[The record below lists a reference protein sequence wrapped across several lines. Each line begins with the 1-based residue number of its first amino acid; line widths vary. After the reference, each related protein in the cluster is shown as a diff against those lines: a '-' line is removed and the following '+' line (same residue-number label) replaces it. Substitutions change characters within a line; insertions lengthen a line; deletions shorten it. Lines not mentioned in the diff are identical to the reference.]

1 MNARSDI
8 LKGAEELVNGDR
20 NNQYGDPKQDFQRTA
35 DMWTAYLGT
44 EVEPH
49 DVAALMS
56 LLKLSRIRW
65 APEKEDS
72 WMDLAGYAACGWD
85 CAPKATDTN
94 PFAADA
100 YVDHVHVVSN
110 DERNYEFISASMWPL
125 LSGEQRTAA
134 KAAGF
139 IENMDGTA
147 GRMVDGR

>member
-8 LKGAEELVNGDR
+8 LKGAEALVNGDR

-44 EVEPH
+44 EVQPH

-94 PFAADA
+94 PYAADA
-100 YVDHVHVVSN
+100 YTDHVRVLS
-110 DERNYEFISASMWPL
+110 DDYEFISASMRPV
-125 LSGEQRTAA
+125 LSGEERAA
-134 KAAGF
+134 ARAGGF
-139 IENMDGTA
+139 IENVGGGA
-147 GRMVDGR
+147 GRMLDGR